1 MGLRSS
7 VGRRATSAGRCGG
20 LPGAAP
26 GRVPQPL
33 LHRVA
38 DLRDGVHV
46 VRETADVDYER
57 VMPTP
62 HHDRLAAG
70 DRPAGARKRL
80 VVPALPPRDDAL
92 PGVVNGDRLQGRSI
106 STTGV
111 NVIVG
116 ADPCDSSMNG
126 CTTDLAKKLEPRRRP
141 CLRPCRSTGSPRPLS
156 PRPSARVACWFS
168 CAATACVWWRVR
180 GAIGGPSTGLIVWLT
195 PLRGARS
202 RLGASGVQIRPRA
215 R

>member
-92 PGVVNGDRLQGRSI
+92 PGVVNGARLRAVDLDHRRERDRRRGSL
-106 STTGV
+106 
-111 NVIVG
+111 
-116 ADPCDSSMNG
+116 DSSMNG

-141 CLRPCRSTGSPRPLS
+141 CLRPCRSTGRRARYRPGRAPEL
-156 PRPSARVACWFS
+156 RAGFRARRQRAF
-168 CAATACVWWRVR
+168 
-180 GAIGGPSTGLIVWLT
+180 GGGC
-195 PLRGARS
+195 
-202 RLGASGVQIRPRA
+202 GVQSVARRPG
-215 R
+215 